1 MWFLFSGNWF
11 PSFSPLLS
19 CMGWILVKIVIG
31 WMTILGHY
39 TLAAILMAVV
49 HG

>member
-1 MWFLFSGNWF
+1 MWFLFLGNWF
-11 PSFSPLLS
+11 PLVSFS
-19 CMGWILVKIVIG
+19 CMDWILVKIVTG